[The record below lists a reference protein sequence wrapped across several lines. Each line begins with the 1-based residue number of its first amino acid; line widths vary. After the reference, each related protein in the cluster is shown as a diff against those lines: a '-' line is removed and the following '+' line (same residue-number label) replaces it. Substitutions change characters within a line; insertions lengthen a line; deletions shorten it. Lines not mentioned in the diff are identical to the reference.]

1 MVSSG
6 RTSVSLLKEVSF
18 YLSEVG
24 MNHSLF
30 CDRLVGAH
38 GDVVE
43 EWSLLPCSNE
53 GKNDRQLLC

>member
-1 MVSSG
+1 MVSPG
-6 RTSVSLLKEVSF
+6 RTSVSLLKEVSS

-24 MNHSLF
+24 MDHLLF

-43 EWSLLPCSNE
+43 EW
-53 GKNDRQLLC
+53 